1 MAWIF
6 RRINRQKRR
15 QRSSL
20 LFGVHNSFNSM
31 PHYRFSPWM
40 IWRKRLIE
48 ERTLGRMNAS
58 EKWMIICWFTPHQPT
73 TLPKWRFSQ
82 ILFLGAR
89 WLVRL
94 SRTPPEQQRRPLSSL
109 LSVSF
114 SMLESPSD
122 EIKEIFPLW
131 VIQSTVWQ
139 AVFRIHHQFQTFSD
153 TAATVIEDLE
163 LDPTLI

>member
-94 SRTPPEQQRRPLSSL
+94 SRTPPDDLCLLFCLFLFLCLSHLQMRSKRFSL
-109 LSVSF
+109 C
-114 SMLESPSD
+114 ESYSLQYD
-122 EIKEIFPLW
+122 KQCFG
-131 VIQSTVWQ
+131 STINFKR
-139 AVFRIHHQFQTFSD
+139 FRIQLQPSLR
-153 TAATVIEDLE
+153 IWNWIQL
-163 LDPTLI
+163 